1 MVFLIKR
8 CVQSTNVLW

>member
-8 CVQSTNVLW
+8 CVRSTTAVW

>member
-8 CVQSTNVLW
+8 CVQSTTAVW